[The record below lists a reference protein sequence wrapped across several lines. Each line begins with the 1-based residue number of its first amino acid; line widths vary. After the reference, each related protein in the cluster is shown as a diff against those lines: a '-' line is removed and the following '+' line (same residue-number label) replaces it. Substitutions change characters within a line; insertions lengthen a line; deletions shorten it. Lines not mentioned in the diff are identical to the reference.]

1 MSQSPTYEQLAGI
14 DRSAVCGLIH
24 ELGTPAWSAAYERQW
39 ERPMMTWRSVVDA
52 LARLAAGERPS
63 DPQAGPPPWLEALA
77 ARQIESMSRSW
88 SFSDT
93 FTPVRALE
101 RLGVISP
108 PRDDDYVLAVVGGLV
123 GGQGSRSR
131 ADVLRADPEMLE
143 LLPRLF
149 EVEGGGEVSLA
160 NVDKYSPEEASWKLT
175 FLELVAAGTLS
186 RQEVLGWCLGA
197 LQRDFSAYR
206 AGWYSALYR
215 ALDPSVD
222 ELSEQQGELCVLVR
236 SDVTA
241 TVSMAVGYLRK
252 VSAAGR
258 FDDSRVES
266 LSPALLARTKGPA
279 LDALRILG
287 EVARRRPDGA
297 GSVAEVA
304 TLGLGHTSADVQRAA
319 ASLLEQIG
327 AQSAMSP
334 LRDQMAPSVQAEF
347 GGVTSAPSVGDGGI
361 TVDPPRRLRYVEA
374 AELVER
380 TAGLLESAEDPIE
393 LELVLCGLSQL
404 SDPSRL
410 RPLAR
415 RARTVLERGPREGVN
430 RGWLRGHIARLV
442 LAASGETSP
451 PLPAPTPRSAFLLAR
466 LACVENVLDGS
477 TAPWEPAATPSLSN
491 GLVLPEDLVDRLG
504 RCADPRVPDLVA
516 ALLRLAPGE
525 HDAARRAV
533 TRSDEVGD
541 AVRYALGGPP
551 PKTSRLPGRGA
562 RLRQPE
568 LWVAAARGRSP
579 RDDDPFLS
587 DSGLSAAGQGP
598 AVRPVLS
605 ATGEPYTWN
614 DARGEHAGT
623 MWTYELAIDSPAK
636 QALPLQPALALPD
649 RHRGYLADDLED
661 WIGWIALT
669 TPLDTETTLTEL
681 VWPVL
686 FASQGFSVSHDAT
699 RVLSALADHPGLT
712 GALTA
717 TTLAVGMS
725 AQRVDQRALA
735 VDAAALMAARGQ
747 MPSPLLADGFAIAA
761 SFCHASRWASSL
773 GQLASVTRDG
783 YTFDVLQA
791 SLPRIDAAARGMHSI
806 LEVLL
811 DESARLG
818 RRPDDAK
825 LRDWLGSIR
834 GSGKAPKMAR
844 ALLTR

>member
-1 MSQSPTYEQLAGI
+1 MSQSPTYEQLDGI

-24 ELGTPAWSAAYERQW
+24 ELGTPVWSAAYEHPW

-63 DPQAGPPPWLEALA
+63 VLQDEPPAWLEALA
-77 ARQIESMSRSW
+77 ARQIESMSRTW
-88 SFSDT
+88 SFADT
-93 FTPVRALE
+93 FTSVRVLE
-101 RLGVISP
+101 RLGVIAP

-123 GGQGSRSR
+123 GRHGSRSR
-131 ADVLRADPEMLE
+131 AEVLRADPELLE

-149 EVEGGGEVSLA
+149 EVEGGGELSLA

-175 FLELVAAGTLS
+175 FLELVTAGSVS

-206 AGWYSALYR
+206 AGWYSVLYR
-215 ALDPSVD
+215 ALEPSVD
-222 ELSEQQGELCVLVR
+222 ECSEQQGVLCALVR

-287 EVARRRPDGA
+287 EVARRRPEMTA
-297 GSVAEVA
+297 SVAAVV

-327 AQSAMSP
+327 AHSAMSP

-347 GGVTSAPSVGDGGI
+347 GGATSAPTIGDGGI
-361 TVDPPRRLRYVEA
+361 TVEQPRRLAAVEA

-393 LELVLCGLSQL
+393 LELVLRGLSQL

-410 RPLAR
+410 HPLAR
-415 RARTVLERGPREGVN
+415 RARTVLERGPREGVT

-442 LAASGETSP
+442 LAATSETPP
-451 PLPAPTPRSAFLLAR
+451 PLPAPTPRSAFLVAR
-466 LACVENVLDGS
+466 LAGVESVLDGS
-477 TAPWEPAATPSLSN
+477 TAPWEPVATPSLSN

-504 RCADPRVPDLVA
+504 RGADVRVPDLVA
-516 ALLRLAPGE
+516 AFLRLAPGD

-533 TRSDEVGD
+533 SRSDEVGD

-579 RDDDPFLS
+579 RDDDAFLS
-587 DSGLSAAGQGP
+587 GRGLTAAGQGP

-605 ATGEPYTWN
+605 ATGEPYTWK
-614 DARGEHAGT
+614 DARGEHAS
-623 MWTYELAIDSPAK
+623 MSWTYQLTVDASTT
-636 QALPLQPALALPD
+636 QADVLQPTLALSVSHKGFPP
-649 RHRGYLADDLED
+649 DDLED
-661 WIGWIALT
+661 WVGWLALA

-686 FASQGFSVSHDAT
+686 IAAEGFSVAHDAT
-699 RVLSALADHPGLT
+699 RVLATLADHPGAT
-712 GALTA
+712 GVLTA

-735 VDAAALMAARGQ
+735 VDAVALMAARGQ
-747 MPSPLLADGFAIAA
+747 MPSVQLADGMAAAA
-761 SFCHASRWASSL
+761 SFCQAPRWASSL
-773 GQLASVTRDG
+773 SQLVPLTPAG
-783 YTFDVLQA
+783 YTFDVLQS
-791 SLPRIDAAARGMHSI
+791 SLPRVDPAARGLHSL
-806 LEVLL
+806 LELLL
-811 DESARLG
+811 DEAARLD
-818 RRPDDAK
+818 RRPTEPRF
-825 LRDWLGSIR
+825 RDWLSSIT
-834 GSGKAPKMAR
+834 GSGKAPKAAK
-844 ALLTR
+844 ALLAR